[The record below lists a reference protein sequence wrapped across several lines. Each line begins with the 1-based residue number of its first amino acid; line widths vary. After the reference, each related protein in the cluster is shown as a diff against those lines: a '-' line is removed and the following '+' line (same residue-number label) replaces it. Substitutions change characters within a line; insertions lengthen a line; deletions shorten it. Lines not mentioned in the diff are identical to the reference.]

1 MSKPAADRIIGHLG
15 PMPALKPRK
24 QRAAAPV
31 MGRHPGPHPG
41 PRHHRAVENCRHSA
55 SHQVVTDAGTCLIV
69 MAGRLLAGNRND
81 RKAWQEPGAGHR
93 DVCPAAL
100 TRHRISA
107 GQSPPPRIRASSA
120 RPYSPRAG
128 PGGPSP
134 DERPPT
140 ARMQGN
146 NDPLFHYTWAI
157 G

>member
-107 GQSPPPRIRASSA
+107 ATAAAHPGPVRAPVLAEGRRA
-120 RPYSPRAG
+120 RRAE
-128 PGGPSP
+128 PG
-134 DERPPT
+134 
-140 ARMQGN
+140 
-146 NDPLFHYTWAI
+146 
-157 G
+157 